1 MKRINMTKY
10 GFIRNE
16 REDFHDDG
24 NNFKGYATGPNSRL
38 RISKLVSD
46 GHAYLS
52 ADMNGCKLDYTEYS
66 KLPHYKD
73 AVWNYNGVDMNSLTE
88 QDLINWYNAC
98 VEYEREYIEAESK
111 VVFPTIE
118 EIRNQC
124 FIINKIRRQEI
135 KEVEELLQKASL
147 NLFLKGTSDYEL
159 RSIRDYY
166 KNLTNRFYNL
176 DTYPQTIQHSNYG
189 RNFVKATNQDI
200 QPNWYYKQLVE
211 ILEKYL

>member
-1 MKRINMTKY
+1 MLVLNMKKNILKQ
-10 GFIRNE
+10 
-16 REDFHDDG
+16 
-24 NNFKGYATGPNSRL
+24 K
-38 RISKLVSD
+38 
-46 GHAYLS
+46 
-52 ADMNGCKLDYTEYS
+52 
-66 KLPHYKD
+66 
-73 AVWNYNGVDMNSLTE
+73 
-88 QDLINWYNAC
+88 
-98 VEYEREYIEAESK
+98 SK

-176 DTYPQTIQHSNYG
+176 DTYPQTIQYSNYG
-189 RNFVKATNQDI
+189 RNFVKDTNPDI